1 MYICIYLCVC
11 AITIF
16 MKYIHIY
23 MCVCVSCFCEYGV
36 LEILFFGSSVQRVCY
51 CTSGVIKHGK
61 LQAEKSNVWL
71 VDVPHGQAISA
82 MFDHRLEYSESM

>member
-1 MYICIYLCVC
+1 MYISVCVC
-11 AITIF
+11 DHDFHEIYT
-16 MKYIHIY
+16 Y

>member
-1 MYICIYLCVC
+1 MC

-23 MCVCVSCFCEYGV
+23 MCVCFLLLRVRSV
-36 LEILFFGSSVQRVCY
+36 RNTVFFGSSVQRVCY